1 MANLYTEEGSGK
13 DATWN
18 LKFTGVPA
26 ILLDLGDTKSRDK
39 RRLQILLA
47 EKESGFEL
55 WRDVVDNLTSY
66 KVQEP
71 HFHTLFLSSDHRRK
85 IGLSFNEGQAAM
97 VFHKQL
103 ETLTS
108 NPENISL
115 SAPGK
120 KKKSKNKEKIPKYKA
135 PKKNDISK
143 PCNFHHVTAV
153 DPTDRTRL
161 YSMQAYGNNE
171 TGVVSVVAPE
181 PLAMVNRPPPT
192 AATHV

>member
-18 LKFTGVPA
+18 LKFTGVPVL
-26 ILLDLGDTKSRDK
+26 LLDLGETKSRDK
-39 RRLQILLA
+39 RKLQILLA

-71 HFHTLFLSSDHRRK
+71 HFHTLYLSSDHRRK
-85 IGLSFNEGQAAM
+85 IGLSFNEGDAAM

-120 KKKSKNKEKIPKYKA
+120 KKKPQNKEKPIKYKA
-135 PKKNDISK
+135 PKKTDISK
-143 PCNFHHVTAV
+143 PCNFHHVTTV

-161 YSMQAYGNNE
+161 YSMQTYGSGP
-171 TGVVSVVAPE
+171 TAVVTVPE
-181 PLAMVNRPPPT
+181 PHTIVNRPIPPPT
-192 AATHV
+192 AATAV